1 MCCRMLESRKVPDKA
16 VLILCN
22 FFETTGCWLYLNSH
36 FMQGASEFL
45 PDGREQKYKM
55 AFMSN
60 QTDVPIDGYRWE
72 KLMIG
77 PITIALMMEV

>member
-1 MCCRMLESRKVPDKA
+1 
-16 VLILCN
+16 
-22 FFETTGCWLYLNSH
+22 
-36 FMQGASEFL
+36 MQGASEFL

-60 QTDVPIDGYRWE
+60 QTDVHIDGYRWE